1 MMADFLTRLAE
12 RTLGTRPVIRPDIAP
27 AIGPAPTIDAQAR
40 PSPDGEQS
48 FAAAAI
54 IPPVL
59 HGMERQPL
67 AAERP
72 VLDQLAAVAATKAES
87 PSAAERPAMDQLAA
101 VAATTAE
108 SRAPEAVVTH
118 PPSKPRAREP
128 ALDDKGVLPL
138 LMPAQAEAQ
147 SMQGSQRSHSIGE
160 PSLQRGQFAAPAIHV
175 AISPQTR
182 VAASTAVPKSEAPN
196 RVDSQASAVHVTIG
210 RVEVRA
216 IMPPSVPPQPL
227 PERKVSAN
235 LSLGAYLQERNRGRR

>member
-27 AIGPAPTIDAQAR
+27 AIGPAPTIDSPAR
-40 PSPDGEQS
+40 PSPDGEES
-48 FAAAAI
+48 FAAAAM

-59 HGMERQPL
+59 QCMERQPL

-87 PSAAERPAMDQLAA
+87 RPPES
-101 VAATTAE
+101 VA
-108 SRAPEAVVTH
+108 TH
-118 PPSKPRAREP
+118 PHSKPRAREP
-128 ALDDKGVLPL
+128 ALDDEGVLPL
-138 LMPAQAEAQ
+138 PMPAHVNAQ
-147 SMQGSQRSHSIGE
+147 SMQGSQRSQGLQRSQSIGE

-227 PERKVSAN
+227 PDRKGSAN